1 MIFLVLLFVLCVL
14 SLIFLVD
21 LWKLEENLLA
31 AVSKKVFFKI
41 LFWYVLLLDLD

>member
-1 MIFLVLLFVLCVL
+1 MCALVD
-14 SLIFLVD
+14 ILVD

-41 LFWYVLLLDLD
+41 LFWYVLLLDLDCDVL